1 MPVARAIERCLDTR
15 RLRGESTVR
24 HKIVLTVLAAW
35 VASLGM
41 AASAQTT
48 DLGQDGSVYTARTSR
63 SIATPTAQH
72 SQAVALRG
80 TTASVE
86 PANVLEDA
94 PRDPGSGLG
103 NTCAYDPVKKQL
115 PATCRRQL
123 EIARS
128 L

>member
-1 MPVARAIERCLDTR
+1 MAVARAIERCLETR

-35 VASLGM
+35 AASLAM

-48 DLGQDGSVYTARTSR
+48 NPGQDGSVYPARTSR
-63 SIATPTAQH
+63 SIATAAAQDP
-72 SQAVALRG
+72 AVARG

-103 NTCAYDPVKKQL
+103 STCAYDPLKKQL
-115 PATCRRQL
+115 SATCRRQL

>member
-1 MPVARAIERCLDTR
+1 
-15 RLRGESTVR
+15 VR

-35 VASLGM
+35 VASLAM

-48 DLGQDGSVYTARTSR
+48 DPGQDGSVYPARTSR
-63 SIATPTAQH
+63 SIATAAAQDP
-72 SQAVALRG
+72 AVARG

-103 NTCAYDPVKKQL
+103 STCAYDPL
-115 PATCRRQL
+115 
-123 EIARS
+123 
-128 L
+128 